1 MPFEFLVIVRCKR
14 YSFGLF
20 VAVWMPILINRKDV
34 VNLLG
39 TLVPVLR
46 VVAAFLSMV
55 LRKTDK
61 NTAKNDHE

>member
-1 MPFEFLVIVRCKR
+1 
-14 YSFGLF
+14 
-20 VAVWMPILINRKDV
+20 MPILINRKDV